1 MDIQAYIQTG
11 IIESYVLGLASTE
24 EVLEVE
30 KLSIEYPDVQA
41 AINDYSDMLEQQA
54 FENAVAPP
62 HNVKERILAAIRKED
77 NIAPVIP
84 FNGSA
89 SSKSDYTSVE
99 IPKPISGISEIQS
112 RNSKSNF
119 WQYLAAASIILFISS
134 AAYNFYLY
142 NQYTEKKQE
151 IVALLNDRN
160 SLQANN
166 NIYETTIKQLQSTN
180 EMMADPAMAKVAM
193 DGIKNK
199 QEGALVLWDTR
210 TRDVYIVANK
220 LPAPTQGKQY
230 QLWAIVDGKPVD
242 AGMLDESCNSVCKMK
257 NIPKAQAFAITLE
270 KSGGSIDPTMT
281 ELYVMG
287 KI

>member
-30 KLSIEYPDVQA
+30 KLSLEYPDVQA
-41 AINDYSDMLEQQA
+41 AINDYSDVLEQQA

-62 HNVKERILAAIRKED
+62 PNVKELILAAIRKED

-89 SSKSDYTSVE
+89 SSKSDHTSVE
-99 IPKPISGISEIQS
+99 IPKSISGISEIQN

-166 NIYETTIKQLQSTN
+166 NIYETTIKQLQSAN
-180 EMMADPAMAKVAM
+180 EMMADPGMAKVAM
-193 DGIKNK
+193 DGMKNK

-210 TRDVYIVANK
+210 TRDVYVVANK

-230 QLWAIVDGKPVD
+230 QLWAIVDGKAVD
-242 AGMLDESCNSVCKMK
+242 AGMLDENCNSFCKMK

-270 KSGGSIDPTMT
+270 NSGGSIDPTMT

>member
-30 KLSIEYPDVQA
+30 KLSLEYPDVQA
-41 AINDYSDMLEQQA
+41 AINDYSDVLEQQA

-62 HNVKERILAAIRKED
+62 PNVKELILAAIRKED

-89 SSKSDYTSVE
+89 SSKSDHTSVE
-99 IPKPISGISEIQS
+99 IPKSISGISEIQS
-112 RNSKSNF
+112 INSKSNF

-166 NIYETTIKQLQSTN
+166 NIFETTIKQLQSAN
-180 EMMADPAMAKVAM
+180 DMMADPAMAKVAM
-193 DGIKNK
+193 DGMKNK

-210 TRDVYIVANK
+210 TRDVYVVANK

-230 QLWAIVDGKPVD
+230 QLWAIVDGKAVD
-242 AGMLDESCNSVCKMK
+242 AGMLDENCNSVCKMK

-270 KSGGSIDPTMT
+270 NSGGSIDPTMT

>member
-30 KLSIEYPDVQA
+30 KLSLEYPDVQA
-41 AINDYSDMLEQQA
+41 AINDYSDVLEQQA

-62 HNVKERILAAIRKED
+62 PNVKELILAAIRKED

-89 SSKSDYTSVE
+89 SSKSGHTSVE
-99 IPKPISGISEIQS
+99 IPKSISGISETQS
-112 RNSKSNF
+112 INDKSNF

-166 NIYETTIKQLQSTN
+166 NIYETTIKQLQSAN
-180 EMMADPAMAKVAM
+180 DMMADPAMAKVAM
-193 DGIKNK
+193 DGMKNK

-210 TRDVYIVANK
+210 TRDVYVVANK

-230 QLWAIVDGKPVD
+230 QLWAIVDGKAVD
-242 AGMLDESCNSVCKMK
+242 AGMLDENCNSVCKMK

-270 KSGGSIDPTMT
+270 NSGGSIDPTMT

>member
-30 KLSIEYPDVQA
+30 KLSLEYPDVQA
-41 AINDYSDMLEQQA
+41 AINDYSDVLEQQA

-62 HNVKERILAAIRKED
+62 PNVKELILAAIRKED

-89 SSKSDYTSVE
+89 SSKSDYTSAE
-99 IPKPISGISEIQS
+99 IPKPISEISEIQS

-166 NIYETTIKQLQSTN
+166 NIYETTIKQLQSAN
-180 EMMADPAMAKVAM
+180 DMMADPAMAKVAM
-193 DGIKNK
+193 DGMKNK

-210 TRDVYIVANK
+210 TRDVYVVANK

-230 QLWAIVDGKPVD
+230 QLWAIVDGKAVD
-242 AGMLDESCNSVCKMK
+242 AGMLDENCNSVCKMK

-270 KSGGSIDPTMT
+270 NSGGSIDPTMT